1 MVRRLA
7 LIAIIILPVLAIVL
21 DAYPLYGDP
30 LLLIF
35 AVPLFL
41 SAVGI
46 YLMSGNPPRP
56 VIRQR
61 LLVALVSAVIL
72 PSVLFTHWPL
82 RLTFALAKPKLTRTV
97 ECIRAYPGQQGDFEV
112 TNVNSRFGLIPVQRI
127 VRSQERYGHTQGFI
141 GFWLDPTPGPDT
153 PSSFCGFVYSETG
166 EYPGNLWTDI
176 DLGEGWRFVIED

>member
-21 DAYPLYGDP
+21 DAYPLYAEP
-30 LLLIF
+30 LVLIF

-41 SAVGI
+41 SAVCI

-82 RLTFALAKPKLTRTV
+82 RLTFALAKPKLTRSEKYFST
-97 ECIRAYPGQQGDFEV
+97 YLGQQGDIEF
-112 TNVNSRFGLIPVQRI
+112 THVNLRFGLIPVQRM
-127 VRSQERYGHTQGFI
+127 VRSQERYGHTRGFT
-141 GFWLDPTPGPDT
+141 GFWLDPEPGPNT
-153 PSSFCGFVYSETG
+153 SSGFRGFVYSETG

>member
-7 LIAIIILPVLAIVL
+7 LIAVILLPVLAIVL
-21 DAYPLYGDP
+21 DAYPLYAEP

-61 LLVALVSAVIL
+61 LLVALISAVIL

-82 RLTFALAKPKLTRTV
+82 RLTFAVAKPQFTRA
-97 ECIRAYPGQQGDFEV
+97 EEFISKHRYQQGDFEV
-112 TNVNSRFGLIPVQRI
+112 TRVNTCFGLVPVQRI
-127 VRSQERYGHTQGFI
+127 VSRYEFYRHKRGFV
-141 GFWLDPTPGPDT
+141 GFWLDPKPGSDST
-153 PSSFCGFVYSETG
+153 SRFRGFVYSEAG
-166 EYPGNLWTDI
+166 EYPGNLATDI
-176 DLGEGWRFVIED
+176 DLGDGWRFVIED